1 MSAEIFAAD
10 SIPRLEERFVDLA
23 RAAKQGAPLAPVNVI
38 VGSNLQHI
46 YLRRLLARSLGA
58 VANVRFLTLLDL
70 AGELCLSNARR
81 EELRPLPEGAQVLL
95 LETVLERSLSRS
107 GPAADAAGLPQA
119 VAATLRDLRE
129 GNLTA
134 AALEGLPSARRWL
147 KELARAFSSYQREL
161 APFQDRTRLFE
172 EAARAPD
179 DGVAALAAGP
189 VLVYGVYDLNALQ
202 LALITKLARSRTVT
216 FLVPWQ
222 ADAEQ
227 FSYATATIERLRAAG
242 FELEAPGGDTGP
254 ARGERKIF
262 SCADRQAEVEEA
274 VRRVLEDLEDGV
286 PPAEIAVLHR
296 LDQVFDEMLAG
307 VLERAGLPCYLA
319 SGRPVRRSV
328 VGRAALNLLQLVYDE
343 PRRGTLL
350 ELLSLPC
357 TDLDWVEE
365 DLPAR
370 PARWEALSKEFGLVK
385 GWEEFRNVLALQL
398 ATVDAGDPDER
409 QELFKEQVGGFLK
422 VVEAFAAEAERLT
435 ALASWAEHAGF
446 FTDLL
451 GRLAPGE
458 QGGDAFLA
466 IADRLSML
474 AVLDAAHVPVTAA
487 RFRDAAEAALRQAV
501 ISGGYFQKDG
511 VFVGSVTAS
520 RMLRFRRVYLLEC
533 SERTFPPVIRQDPLL
548 LDEERAQINEASTD
562 GFLPIKRDRLE
573 EERLLFELACQAGVE
588 RVTFGYSRH
597 AARSSTVRLPSSFV
611 LDEVQALAGRFLSAP
626 ALEHEAPAWFLRM
639 PSRIGFHGQGE
650 GAALRALDA
659 SDLRFHILEEGGRG
673 AVDAVRSVWPD
684 LGRLS
689 ALRRERN
696 ERRFGPYDG
705 IVPPAL
711 LAEQPVLERE
721 LSASALSDYTACP
734 YRFFLSKVL
743 GLQAREEPEETLEIA
758 PAERGNLVH
767 KILERF
773 VDRYL
778 EAGGEWAR
786 FLEGSAELLE
796 QILEEEFAALPQGI
810 RGLTLTWRMIK
821 EQVAEEVRLYI
832 EEERLRAAAG
842 WQPAATELWFEG
854 VTLDAGKRK
863 LKVRGRIDRLD
874 RSPEGIRVVDYKTG
888 RGGWDKPEG
897 YRRGGSLQ
905 FPIYLHAA
913 AQTEGVPLTDCS
925 AEFHYVSERAAY
937 ERLALSGA
945 ELSADGRFE
954 DVLGAMAEG
963 IESGAFFYRPGNA
976 RSNCRFC
983 DFRDV
988 CHGQVEQHSLRK
1000 EPGSG
1005 PMMAPFR
1012 RISDDR
1018 RAR

>member
-10 SIPRLEERFVDLA
+10 SISRLEQRFVDLV
-23 RAAKQGAPLAPVNVI
+23 REAKRDDPLTPVNVV

-58 VANVRFLTLLDL
+58 VANVRFLTMLDL
-70 AGELCLSNARR
+70 AGEVFLSKRPAA
-81 EELRPLPEGAQVLL
+81 ELRPLPDGAQVLL
-95 LETVLERSLSRS
+95 LETVLERSLSRR
-107 GPAADAAGLPQA
+107 GAAADAAGLPQA

-129 GNLTA
+129 GRVTPA
-134 AALEGLPSARRWL
+134 EVGAMPSPREWL
-147 KELARAFSSYQREL
+147 HDLSRAFSSYQREL
-161 APFQDRTRLFE
+161 APFLDRTRLFE
-172 EAARAPD
+172 EAVQTPD
-179 DGVAALAAGP
+179 DDVEALTPGP

-202 LALITKLARSRTVT
+202 LTLIAKLARSRTVT

-227 FSYATATIERLRAAG
+227 FTYATTTIDRLRASG
-242 FELEAPGGDTGP
+242 FELEAAGDDTQP
-254 ARGERKIF
+254 ARGDRKIF

-274 VRRVLEDLEDGV
+274 VRRALEDLEDGV
-286 PPAEIAVLHR
+286 PPAEIAILHR

-307 VLERAGLPCYLA
+307 VLERAGLPFYLA
-319 SGRPVRRSV
+319 SGRPVRRSA
-328 VGRAALNLLQLVYDE
+328 VGRAALNLLQLMYDE

-357 TDLDWVEE
+357 TKLDWVE
-365 DLPAR
+365 DGLPSR

-385 GWEEFRNVLALQL
+385 GWDEFRNVLALQL
-398 ATVDAGDPDER
+398 ATVEAGDPDER
-409 QELFKEQVGGFLK
+409 QELFKEQVTGFLK
-422 VVEAFAAEAERLT
+422 VVEAFAAEAEGIAALT
-435 ALASWAEHAGF
+435 TWAEHAGF

-451 GRLAPGE
+451 GRLAPRE
-458 QGGDAFLA
+458 RDGDAFSA
-466 IADRLSML
+466 ITDRLSML
-474 AVLDAAHVPVTAA
+474 AVLDDAKVPVSAA
-487 RFRDAAEAALRQAV
+487 RFRDAAEAAVRQAV

-511 VFVGSVTAS
+511 VFVGSVMAA

-548 LDEERAQINEASTD
+548 LDDERAEINGASLD

-573 EERLLFELACQAGVE
+573 EERLLFELACQAGME

-611 LDEVQALAGRFLSAP
+611 LDEAQSLSGVFLSAP
-626 ALEHEAPAWFLRM
+626 ALERAAPAWFLRM
-639 PSRIGFHGQGE
+639 PSRIGFYGHSDGD
-650 GAALRALDA
+650 ALRALDA
-659 SDLRFHILEEGGRG
+659 SDLRFHILEEGGR
-673 AVDAVRSVWPD
+673 AAIDAVRPVWPD

-689 ALRRERN
+689 KLRKERN

-705 IVPPAL
+705 IVPPEL
-711 LAEQPVLERE
+711 LAGQPVLDRD
-721 LSASALSDYTACP
+721 LSASALSDYAVCP
-734 YRFFLSKVL
+734 YRFFLSRVL
-743 GLQAREEPEETLEIA
+743 GLRAREEPEETLEIA
-758 PAERGNLVH
+758 PVERGNLVH

-778 EAGGEWAR
+778 EAGGEWAQ
-786 FLEGSAELLE
+786 FLERNAALLE
-796 QILEEEFAALPQGI
+796 QIMEEEFAALPQGI

-821 EQVAEEVRLYI
+821 EQVAAELHTYI
-832 EEERLRAAAG
+832 EEERLGAAGG
-842 WQPAATELWFEG
+842 WQPAATELWFDG

-863 LKVRGRIDRLD
+863 LTVRGRIDRLD

-888 RGGWDKPEG
+888 RGGWDKPDG

-913 AQTEGVPLTDCS
+913 AQTESVPLADCS
-925 AEFHYVSERAAY
+925 AEFHYVSERAGF
-937 ERLALSGA
+937 ERLALTGA

-954 DVLGAMAEG
+954 AVLGAMAEG

-1000 EPGSG
+1000 EPGSR

-1012 RISDDR
+1012 QISDDR